1 MTANSTGPLII
12 GLTVMFE
19 VIAMVA
25 VSLRFWSQ
33 RSLKREMFA
42 DDIWIVIGLVRSNG
56 SKSRIA
62 GVLIV
67 LQICATALSIA
78 LILGVVLGGLGQ
90 HATELYATPWR
101 IVAFQKV
108 RAGHGAILIPIRD
121 HEVDS
126 RY

>member
-1 MTANSTGPLII
+1 MAVDSTGPLII

-19 VIAMVA
+19 VMAIVA
-25 VSLRFWSQ
+25 VSLRFWEQ
-33 RSLKREMFA
+33 RSLKRKMFA
-42 DDIWIVIGLVRSNG
+42 DDVWIVVGLVNFNSQ
-56 SKSRIA
+56 KKIV

-67 LQICATALSIA
+67 LQICATALSIT

-108 RAGHGAILIPIRD
+108 RAGHGAILIPILD
-121 HEVDS
+121 HEVHS
-126 RY
+126 CY